1 MGLSWYSLAKF
12 TDLLVI
18 TYGIISSHW
27 RRLSNIY
34 RSETFLNKFEEKPIV
49 QSIAHSLAKDILM
62 AIEFT
67 KEVTGREGNQ
77 Y

>member
-1 MGLSWYSLAKF
+1 MSLCWYSSARS

-27 RRLSNIY
+27 RRISNIY
-34 RSETFLNKFEEKPIV
+34 RSKTFLNKFEEKPIV
-49 QSIAHSLAKDILM
+49 QSIAHSLSKDILI

-67 KEVTGREGNQ
+67 KDVTRREKNQ
-77 Y
+77 